1 MANEAD
7 RNEIFKR
14 TDAAGVRQ
22 VGLQFTDVLGVAKT
36 VTVPVDLLPDALD
49 GNVLFDGSSIQ
60 GFARVEE
67 ADMFLNPDP
76 ATFAVFPWVSAGPP
90 TARFI
95 CDIRRPDNTPYP
107 GCPRTALKRV
117 LAAVG
122 DRGFCLRVAPEVE
135 FFLFDR
141 DERGRATTH
150 TEDQAGYFDLA
161 PVDRGEQVRQDMVG
175 VLEQMGIRVA
185 ASHHEV
191 APGQHEIDLAPQ
203 DALMAA
209 DQLVTLRTVVREV
222 ARQAGLHAAFM
233 PKPVAGI
240 NGSGLHLHCQLE
252 REGDNAF
259 FDAGATDSLS
269 SIGRA
274 FLAGLLQH
282 AGGFALVTNPLVNS
296 YKRLVP
302 GYEAPIYIG
311 WSRRSRSPMV
321 RLATDRG
328 QNPRLEL
335 RSPDPA
341 CNPYLAL
348 SAIAAAGLDGI
359 EAGLEPPPPVAH
371 NVHRLRDTE
380 RAEIGVRRLPA
391 SLDEAIA
398 RFRDDGVVQAAL
410 GAELSQSLT
419 EAKRIEWDVYRTAV
433 HPWEIDQ
440 YLTVY

>member
-1 MANEAD
+1 MANEAI
-7 RNEIFKR
+7 RNEIFKMAD
-14 TDAAGVRQ
+14 TAGVRQ

-36 VTVPVDLLPDALD
+36 VTIPVDLLPDALD

-67 ADMFLNPDP
+67 ADMFLSPDP
-76 ATFAVFPWVSAGPP
+76 GTFAVLPWTSGGPP

-95 CDIRRPDNTPYP
+95 CDILRPDGTAYP
-107 GCPRTALKRV
+107 GCPRTALKHV
-117 LAAVG
+117 LRAAAA
-122 DRGFCLRVAPEVE
+122 RGYSVRVAPEVE

-161 PVDRGEQVRQDMVG
+161 PVDRGEEVRHQMVA
-175 VLEQMGIRVA
+175 VLEQMGIRVS

-209 DQLVTLRTVVREV
+209 DQVVTLRTVVREL
-222 ARQAGLHAAFM
+222 ARQAGVHATFM

-240 NGSGLHLHCQLE
+240 NGSGLHLHCHLE
-252 REGDNAF
+252 SEGDNAF
-259 FDAGATDSLS
+259 HAPDKPDGLS
-269 SIGRA
+269 EAGRA
-274 FLAGLLQH
+274 FLAGLIQH
-282 AGGFALVTNPLVNS
+282 ASGFSLVTNPLVNS

-302 GYEAPIYIG
+302 GYEAPIYIA
-311 WSRRSRSPMV
+311 WSRGSRSPMV

-328 QNPRLEL
+328 ENQRLEV
-335 RSPDPA
+335 RSPDAA

-348 SAIAAAGLDGI
+348 AAIIAAGLDGI
-359 EAGLEPPPPVAH
+359 GSRMEPPPPAAR
-371 NVHRLRDTE
+371 NLHRMRDAE
-380 RAEIGVRRLPA
+380 RAELGVQRLPA
-391 SLDEAIA
+391 SLDQAIA
-398 RFRDDGVVQAAL
+398 AFREDRVVQDAL
-410 GAELSQSLT
+410 GAELAQSLV

-433 HPWEIDQ
+433 NPWEIDQ